1 MWGPVME
8 ASLPAVVEQAIA
20 HKVLTNLHQGWLVG
34 YDKALKSWGNVEAS
48 VRGDVEEIF
57 DKLRQAIATKV
68 PLDVVPSETLRV
80 QIWNVAGRQGR
91 DSHAFLARALRADV
105 VDVEKMDWKT
115 RDKIP
120 RESPVRAIDELLLGL
135 RAPHWRGSREAWLQ
149 VLPHLRAMV
158 ARSVHAEDPPPR
170 EIADPESFAWL
181 DRWAWPI
188 KPDNEALL
196 RGFKD
201 VSSSVV
207 NETACMLVDQYV
219 QWQRAGVLDR
229 CGLTIH
235 GLVPNLLA
243 NLSCYSSVLD
253 VAILRKA
260 EDAGI
265 KHPRGIFRRP
275 RPESTECTPFEDGVN
290 PYYTE
295 GFVLTKCDKDAEP
308 SGPVIAGRGDSIAGS
323 VPVALITLLDID
335 LTDRRMAFLGLSG
348 TRLRVCDWEDH
359 IGKLCVTRVS
369 LDGDVAVHGK
379 PPTKAIDDGPEE
391 GVRPLQLGRPL
402 VFPYEGH
409 REAGYVGTD
418 SRLGGLPYWEQYSE
432 WQFSPIDGKPMM
444 FLAQFPHPNGGTA
457 YAFLDREN
465 LVATVITQWD

>member
-1 MWGPVME
+1 M
-8 ASLPAVVEQAIA
+8 PAVVEQAIA
-20 HKVLTNLHQGWLVG
+20 HRLLTNLHQAWLTG
-34 YDKALKSWGNVEAS
+34 YDKALESWRSADGS
-48 VRGDVEEIF
+48 VRRDVGGIL
-57 DKLRQAIATKV
+57 DRLQPTIAAEV
-68 PLDVVPSETLRV
+68 SIRVVPTETLQV
-80 QIWNVAGRQGR
+80 QVWNIAGRRGR
-91 DSHAFLARALRADV
+91 DPHAFLALLRNDDLAALAT
-105 VDVEKMDWKT
+105 MDWKT

-158 ARSVHAEDPPPR
+158 ARSVPAEDPPPR

-229 CGLTIH
+229 CGLTID

-275 RPESTECTPFEDGVN
+275 RPESTESTPFEDGVN

-308 SGPVIAGRGDSIAGS
+308 SGPVIAGRGDPVGGSIP
-323 VPVALITLLDID
+323 VPLITLLDID
-335 LTDRRMAFLGLSG
+335 LTDERMAFLGLGG
-348 TRLRVCDWEDH
+348 TRLRVCDWSDH
-359 IGKLCVTRVS
+359 IEVLCVTRVS
-369 LDGDVAVHGK
+369 LNGYVSLYGSPPARAIGVGNGK
-379 PPTKAIDDGPEE
+379 WTKH
-391 GVRPLQLGRPL
+391 LQLGRSL
-402 VFPYEGH
+402 VFSYEGH
-409 REAGYVGTD
+409 RDAGYVGTEW
-418 SRLGGLPYWEQYSE
+418 RLGGLPRWEQYSE